1 MFEINEA
8 SDFVLT
14 QIKIVGVGGAGGNAI
29 NTMINHKL
37 SDVEFIAVNTDV
49 QDLKK
54 SLAPNLIQIG
64 PKATSGRGAG
74 ALPEIGQKAAEESYE
89 EIKKAIKG
97 ADLIFLVGG
106 MGGGTGTGALPIV
119 AKAAREM
126 NILTMAVV
134 TKPFPYEGKIRT
146 DNAEIGLKNLKE
158 FVDTLLVIPN
168 HKIMENFP
176 AIGVIEGFK
185 ESDMIIYN
193 GVKSISDIITKTGY
207 INVEFSDIKTIMSNM
222 GYALIGSGEA
232 EGEDRAIIA
241 AQKAITNPLLGD
253 ISIEGCKSLL
263 ISIFAGTDMK
273 MNELENACNTIT
285 SQTGN
290 NIICINGLF
299 CDPEYDGRI
308 RVTVLATGL
317 EVGNE
322 KIDRLAKN
330 ISSNKPKELPEL
342 ESYGSA
348 AGYSRFG
355 GLGSNLDNDN
365 VTDEP
370 ADYNEK
376 KVIDEEL
383 PTEIPPFLNLLD

>member
-14 QIKIVGVGGAGGNAI
+14 QIKIIGVGGAGGNAI
-29 NTMINHKL
+29 NTMINNKL
-37 SDVEFIAVNTDV
+37 SDVEFIAINTDI

-74 ALPEIGQKAAEESYE
+74 ALPELGQKAAEESYE
-89 EIKKAIKG
+89 EIKKAITG
-97 ADLIFLVGG
+97 ADLLFLVGG
-106 MGGGTGTGALPIV
+106 MGGGTGTGALPVV

-126 NILTMAVV
+126 GILTMAIV
-134 TKPFPYEGKIRT
+134 TKPFPYEGQIRT
-146 DNAEIGLKNLKE
+146 GNAALGLKNLIE

-168 HKIMENFP
+168 NKILENFP
-176 AIGVIEGFK
+176 TISVIEGFK

-222 GYALIGSGEA
+222 GYALIGTGEA

-241 AQKAITNPLLGD
+241 AQNAIANPLLGD
-253 ISIEGCKSLL
+253 ISIAGCKALL
-263 ISIFAGTDMK
+263 INIFAGTDMK

-308 RVTVLATGL
+308 RVSVLATGL
-317 EVGNE
+317 EMDEEQVE
-322 KIDRLAKN
+322 RISKN
-330 ISSNKPKELPEL
+330 IQPSAPKELPEI
-342 ESYGSA
+342 ENYGQS
-348 AGYSRFG
+348 SRFN
-355 GLGSNLDNDN
+355 GLQSLSSNLDKDK
-365 VTDEP
+365 E
-370 ADYNEK
+370 NEEEDDFTERK
-376 KVIDEEL
+376 KQEDDL
-383 PTEIPPFLNLLD
+383 PTDLPPFLNLLD

>member
-29 NTMINHKL
+29 NTMINHKH

-64 PKATSGRGAG
+64 PKATNGRGAG
-74 ALPEIGQKAAEESYE
+74 ALPEMGQKAAEESYE
-89 EIKKAIKG
+89 EIKKALKG

-222 GYALIGSGEA
+222 G
-232 EGEDRAIIA
+232 DR
-241 AQKAITNPLLGD
+241 
-253 ISIEGCKSLL
+253 KS
-263 ISIFAGTDMK
+263 
-273 MNELENACNTIT
+273 
-285 SQTGN
+285 
-290 NIICINGLF
+290 
-299 CDPEYDGRI
+299 
-308 RVTVLATGL
+308 VV
-317 EVGNE
+317 
-322 KIDRLAKN
+322 
-330 ISSNKPKELPEL
+330 
-342 ESYGSA
+342 
-348 AGYSRFG
+348 
-355 GLGSNLDNDN
+355 
-365 VTDEP
+365 
-370 ADYNEK
+370 
-376 KVIDEEL
+376 
-383 PTEIPPFLNLLD
+383 

>member
-29 NTMINHKL
+29 NTMINNKL
-37 SDVEFIAVNTDV
+37 NNVEFIAINSDV

-64 PKATSGRGAG
+64 PKATNGRGAG
-74 ALPEIGQKAAEESYE
+74 ALPEMGEKAAEESYE
-89 EIKKAIKG
+89 EIKKALAG

-106 MGGGTGTGALPIV
+106 MGGGTGTGALPVV

-134 TKPFPYEGKIRT
+134 TKPFPYEGKVRT
-146 DNAEIGLKNLKE
+146 DNAELGLKNLKG

-168 HKIMENFP
+168 NKILENFP
-176 AIGVIEGFK
+176 DIGVVEGFR

-193 GVKSISDIITKTGY
+193 GVKSLSDIITKTGY
-207 INVEFSDIKTIMSNM
+207 INVEFSDIKTIMRNM

-253 ISIEGCKSLL
+253 ISISGCKALL
-263 ISIFAGTDMK
+263 VNIFAGTDMK
-273 MNELENACNTIT
+273 MNELENACNAIT

-299 CDPEYDGRI
+299 CDPEYDGKI

-317 EVGNE
+317 EMDNE
-322 KIDRLAKN
+322 KMESFSPISKASKAKEYPEMDNYGMAKN
-330 ISSNKPKELPEL
+330 I
-342 ESYGSA
+342 
-348 AGYSRFG
+348 R
-355 GLGSNLDNDN
+355 GLGSLHDNFDR
-365 VTDEP
+365 DDDLQDPE
-370 ADYNEK
+370 EK
-376 KVIDEEL
+376 TETKREKPIESEL
-383 PTEIPPFLNLLD
+383 PPFLNLLD

>member
-29 NTMINHKL
+29 NTMINNKL
-37 SDVEFIAVNTDV
+37 DNVEFIAMNSDV

-54 SLAPNLIQIG
+54 SLAPNLVQLG

-74 ALPEIGQKAAEESYE
+74 ALPEIGEKAAEESYE
-89 EIKKAIKG
+89 EIKKALNG
-97 ADLIFLVGG
+97 ADLVFLVAG

-119 AKAAREM
+119 ARAAKEM

-134 TKPFPYEGKIRT
+134 TKPFPYEGKIRLE
-146 DNAEIGLKNLKE
+146 NAELGLKNLRG

-168 HKIMENFP
+168 NKILENFP
-176 AIGVIEGFK
+176 TIGVVEGFR

-193 GVKSISDIITKTGY
+193 GVKSISDIITRTGY
-207 INVEFSDIKTIMSNM
+207 INVEFSDIKTIMRNM

-241 AQKAITNPLLGD
+241 AQAAITNPLLGD
-253 ISIEGCKSLL
+253 ISIAGCKALL
-263 ISIFAGTDMK
+263 INIFAGSDMK

-285 SQTGN
+285 SQTGT

-317 EVGNE
+317 EMDQE
-322 KIDRLAKN
+322 KMETITSLNK
-330 ISSNKPKELPEL
+330 ISKPKEYPD
-342 ESYGSA
+342 
-348 AGYSRFG
+348 
-355 GLGSNLDNDN
+355 LDNYGMTGSMKGFGSLHDN
-365 VTDEP
+365 LEGDDMPMEE
-370 ADYNEK
+370 EK
-376 KVIDEEL
+376 TVEKHIETEL
-383 PTEIPPFLNLLD
+383 PPFLNLLD